1 MRRLP
6 VATLLLAGALAAG
19 CSATTSTTASTGTEQ
34 SRTTSSSSAG
44 SSPSVDSTS
53 SSTSASTPT
62 STTTP
67 TATDSSEDLPD
78 VSERLPYKGMPASLI
93 GKTWLGPADEVG
105 ETLGSGKFKGSKP
118 YKWYSRDGKRFL
130 VFTAYVNDS
139 EVLKVEKSGLKKSY
153 WYDGTVAGRD
163 LPDLYGTGED
173 ATESTKK
180 SVPDPDGWD
189 DPDDYAE
196 DCSEYFGSRAEAC
209 EYWCEEMGYEEK

>member
-19 CSATTSTTASTGTEQ
+19 CSATTATSAPTGTEQ
-34 SRTTSSSSAG
+34 SRADSSSSTD
-44 SSPSVDSTS
+44 SPTSTS
-53 SSTSASTPT
+53 TSTPT
-62 STTTP
+62 STTTS
-67 TATDSSEDLPD
+67 TATGSSEDLPD
-78 VSERLPYKGMPASLI
+78 VSGRLPYKGMPASLI
-93 GKTWLGPADEVG
+93 GETWLGPADEVG
-105 ETLGSGKFKGSKP
+105 ETLSCGKFKGSKP
-118 YKWYSRDGKRFL
+118 YKWYSRDGKHFL

-153 WYDGTVAGRD
+153 WYDGTVTGRD

-173 ATESTKK
+173 ATESAKK
-180 SVPDPDGWD
+180 TIPDPDGWD

-196 DCSEYFGSRAEAC
+196 DCSEYFGSRAEAY